1 MIKKFIKRY
10 ISKPELHQ
18 EVFDACFYKLPKKVQ
33 VNWFRDKGYIIGTIN
48 TGNNEFA
55 TQGKNADDFIEMV
68 NDAIFT
74 MYDIPEDYMDVIS
87 KARTYTPPQQ
97 EMEKLRNKNNSRASF
112 GFVKNKEILKVA

>member
-1 MIKKFIKRY
+1 MIKTFIKKY

-33 VNWFRDKGYIIGTIN
+33 VNWFRDEGYIIGTIN
-48 TGNNEFA
+48 TGDNEFA
-55 TQGKNADDFIEMV
+55 TQGKNADDFVKMV

-87 KARTYTPPQQ
+87 EARTYTPPQQ
-97 EMEKLRNKNNSRASF
+97 EMEKLKDKNISGASL